1 MTSTKAATNA
11 ANRSSLS
18 WSPHLGIAA
27 PPRELC
33 PTPYRFGPTLI
44 ARPCDAVVL
53 GVWPWDEVVRV
64 DREGGR
70 VLGPG
75 LADGL
80 KWGSPSELLEVLG
93 KVVGRDEG
101 QDVGLRALQVGVVE
115 QTGRVHEG

>member
-53 GVWPWDEVVRV
+53 RVWMRD
-64 DREGGR
+64 
-70 VLGPG
+70 VLGTG
-75 LADGL
+75 ND
-80 KWGSPSELLEVLG
+80 LE
-93 KVVGRDEG
+93 
-101 QDVGLRALQVGVVE
+101 GLRQDARIERRPVIAVGADWGCAEAFVSHSV
-115 QTGRVHEG
+115 R